1 MYMRKEG
8 DSNPRFPLGEYTL
21 SRRASYSPNYFVFN
35 YLQTPIFRTARI
47 LHTSLRFNT
56 HRMDAITLE
65 ESTLT
70 KEKPASGHA
79 IISNQIGQPRQ
90 LEQVAIRLFFAGV
103 HVPPIN
109 TIAVG
114 EGFLPTN
121 HTLFLQQTKSQE
133 EPTGDLDRFNTLHN
147 PKHFY
152 FYSFTK

>member
-21 SRRASYSPNYFVFN
+21 SRRKSSIRNRLFFNTLQNSPS
-35 YLQTPIFRTARI
+35 RTARI
-47 LHTSLRFNT
+47 LHANPVFNI
-56 HRMDAITLE
+56 RRDAITLQ

-70 KEKPASGHA
+70 KEEPASGNA
-79 IISNQIGQPRQ
+79 IITNQIGEPGQ
-90 LEQVAIRLFFAGV
+90 LEQITRRILLAAV

-121 HTLFLQQTKSQE
+121 HTLLLQQTKSQE

-147 PKHFY
+147 PNI
-152 FYSFTK
+152 

>member
-21 SRRASYSPNYFVFN
+21 SRREPSIRKRLFFNTLQNSPSRTAHI
-35 YLQTPIFRTARI
+35 LHARPIFNIRR
-47 LHTSLRFNT
+47 
-56 HRMDAITLE
+56 DAITLQ

-70 KEKPASGHA
+70 KEEPASGNA
-79 IISNQIGQPRQ
+79 IITNQIGEPGQ
-90 LEQVAIRLFFAGV
+90 LEQITRRILLAAV

-121 HTLFLQQTKSQE
+121 HTLLLQQTKSQE

-147 PKHFY
+147 PNI
-152 FYSFTK
+152 

>member
-21 SRRASYSPNYFVFN
+21 SRREPSIRNRLFFNTLQNSP
-35 YLQTPIFRTARI
+35 FRTARI
-47 LHTSLRFNT
+47 LHASPVFNT
-56 HRMDAITLE
+56 RRDAITLQ

-70 KEKPASGHA
+70 KEEPASGNT
-79 IISNQIGQPRQ
+79 IITNQIGEPGQ
-90 LEQVAIRLFFAGV
+90 LEQITRRILLAAV

-147 PKHFY
+147 PNI
-152 FYSFTK
+152 